1 MLRSPISDDDRP
13 PESGATFN
21 WHGLYERNSAKV
33 LQYLRRLVGRSSE
46 PLAEDLTHETFM
58 IAFANWSK
66 FRGSSSESTWLCG
79 IAHNL
84 ARRHHLREALTNRA
98 LHGLGND
105 TPPPDPDALQL
116 RRERATA
123 VAAVAGEL
131 PKKLRDA
138 FVLHCIIGLSAREAA
153 RELGVSEGNL
163 RVRVARARA
172 VLRQRLRRSGSE
184 KRSRG

>member
-1 MLRSPISDDDRP
+1 MLGSPISDDEPP
-13 PESGATFN
+13 PESGVSFN
-21 WHGLYERNSAKV
+21 WHGLYERNSARV

-46 PLAEDLTHETFM
+46 SLAENLTHETFL

-84 ARRHHLREALTNRA
+84 ARRHLVREALTSRA
-98 LHGLGND
+98 LLGLSD
-105 TPPPDPDALQL
+105 YTPPPDPDALQL

-131 PKKLRDA
+131 PKKLREA

-172 VLRQRLRRSGSE
+172 VLRERLRGRMLEERTRS
-184 KRSRG
+184 